1 MRLPRTFALFWIAVG
16 IDVVALGIA
25 WPTWKLVPTSPLA
38 LFVAIPA
45 TLVCVGATAVAG
57 RVLTVVSS
65 ASRPGVS
72 GAIAPRVVSR
82 RGANR

>member
-1 MRLPRTFALFWIAVG
+1 MRRPQPIALFWTAVV

-25 WPTWKLVPTSPLA
+25 WSTWKLVSTSPIALLA
-38 LFVAIPA
+38 AIPA

-57 RVLTVVSS
+57 RVLIVVAR

-72 GAIAPRVVSR
+72 EVGTRTASR